1 MPNMNDAPR
10 EVLNT
15 ASRSMHPMLIAAAGA
30 VTLFCVVGIGV
41 MTGFIPSAQGQK
53 ADSVAPTVPMTPTAA
68 TAGIGQVSEAAL
80 AENSTENKA
89 QVLKPVD
96 NSTLGQPLAKSE
108 KAAASHKKESSK
120 SARVATAGQNSSG
133 EREPIPVYAQGS
145 KNATDNQP
153 IRVAAYE
160 PPVCRNCGTV
170 DSITPITKQGEGS
183 GAGAVLGGV
192 LGGVLGHQ
200 VGGGRGKDLATVAG
214 AVGGA
219 VLGNTVEKNAKT
231 TSAYDVRV
239 RLEDGTFQT
248 LRSETEP
255 GVRVGDKVKIEN
267 GRAVRS

>member
-10 EVLNT
+10 EVTNS
-15 ASRSMHPMLIAAAGA
+15 ASRRMHPMLIVAAVA
-30 VTLFCVVGIGV
+30 VTLFSAVAIGV
-41 MTGFIPSAQGQK
+41 MTGVIPNAQGQK
-53 ADSVAPTVPMTPTAA
+53 ADSAAASAPSTSAATTAA
-68 TAGIGQVSEAAL
+68 MNSEAGSPA
-80 AENSTENKA
+80 SKA
-89 QVLKPVD
+89 QALKSAD
-96 NSTLGQPLAKSE
+96 SSTIGQPLAKSE
-108 KAAASHKKESSK
+108 KAATAHKSSQPTHVASNSP
-120 SARVATAGQNSSG
+120 NSSR
-133 EREPIPVYAQGS
+133 EREPTPTYSQGS
-145 KNATDNQP
+145 KNTYDNQP
-153 IRVAAYE
+153 TRVAAYE

-219 VLGNTVEKNAKT
+219 VLGNTVEKNSKT
-231 TSAYDVRV
+231 TSVYDVRV

-248 LRSETEP
+248 LRYETEP
-255 GVRVGDKVKIEN
+255 GIRVGDKVKIEN

>member
-10 EVLNT
+10 EVTNA
-15 ASRSMHPMLIAAAGA
+15 ASRSMHPMLIVAAGA
-30 VTLFCVVGIGV
+30 VTLFCAVGIAVLTGV
-41 MTGFIPSAQGQK
+41 IPSAQGQK
-53 ADSVAPTVPMTPTAA
+53 ADSTTAAAPATSATA
-68 TAGIGQVSEAAL
+68 TAGTSNISGAGSQDS
-80 AENSTENKA
+80 KA
-89 QVLKPVD
+89 QALKSTD
-96 NSTLGQPLAKSE
+96 NGTIGQPLAKSE
-108 KAAASHKKESSK
+108 KAATAHKSSQPTHVASNSP
-120 SARVATAGQNSSG
+120 NSSR
-133 EREPIPVYAQGS
+133 EREPTPTYAQGS
-145 KNATDNQP
+145 NSASSNQST
-153 IRVAAYE
+153 RVAAYE

-219 VLGNTVEKNAKT
+219 VLGNTVEKNSKT
-231 TSAYDVRV
+231 TSVYDVRV

-248 LRSETEP
+248 LRYETEP
-255 GVRVGDKVKIEN
+255 GIRVGDKVKIEN